1 MTDLGETPPEVP
13 AELAVELRRE
23 GFTMALYVAV
33 CLLGALTAVHER
45 ADAGH
50 VDVLKVVW
58 GTTVGLA
65 LAHWFAFRLSARLV
79 ASGRLT
85 SREAATAGA
94 QVGGALAV
102 ALLATVPV
110 VVLPATAELD
120 VVRLVLAAFV
130 TAVAVVVARSSGASV
145 LRSVVYA
152 GLVLALAV
160 TVALVKNILSGH

>member
-1 MTDLGETPPEVP
+1 MPDRVDTPSD
-13 AELAVELRRE
+13 ASSELEVELWRE

-45 ADAGH
+45 ADAAQ
-50 VDVLKVVW
+50 VDVLAIVW

-85 SREAATAGA
+85 SREASTAGA
-94 QVGGALAV
+94 QIGGALAV

-110 VVLPATAELD
+110 VALPATAELD

-130 TAVAVVVARSSGASV
+130 TAVAVVVARSSGASA
-145 LRSVVYA
+145 LRSVAYA
-152 GLVLALAV
+152 AVVLALAI
-160 TVALVKNILSGH
+160 TVALVKNVLSGH